1 VINLKVFNITDLFLI
16 GIVFVFVLSI
26 WLTGLL
32 LWITVRR
39 SRMEKVHERL
49 GLNEK
54 GSETRVLRLWKEGQE
69 VTTTVQ
75 HERRRSF
82 RQNLDSLCE
91 QAGWKTSGRGL
102 MLKFTLFLSLTFMIA
117 TIGMGT
123 PLAGLGASV
132 AVILVFWIYWHG
144 RIDSRSRRFE
154 QQFVEA
160 LELAAR
166 SLRAGHPLAG
176 AFQLVSEEMP
186 PPVSN
191 VFTEICQRQAL
202 GTSLEQALRR
212 VAEQT
217 NSFDMRLF
225 ATSVCIQLQSG
236 GNLADMMT
244 RLAAVIRDRMRL
256 GRRVRV
262 LTAQVRL
269 SKRVLLVLPFVLLIV
284 MSVLNGE
291 YMEPLF
297 TTDYGKMLLVIATC
311 GMTMGVWIMNRLSV
325 LKY

>member
-1 VINLKVFNITDLFLI
+1 
-16 GIVFVFVLSI
+16 
-26 WLTGLL
+26 
-32 LWITVRR
+32 
-39 SRMEKVHERL
+39 MEKVQERL
-49 GLNEK
+49 GLSEK
-54 GSETRVLRLWKEGQE
+54 GSQTKVLRLWKEGRE

-75 HERRRSF
+75 QQRRRSF
-82 RQNLDSLCE
+82 RQSLDSLCE
-91 QAGWKTSGRGL
+91 QAGWKTSGHGL
-102 MLKFTLFLSLTFMIA
+102 LLKSALFLFVTFMIA
-117 TIGMGT
+117 TIGLGT
-123 PLAGLGASV
+123 PLAGLGACI
-132 AVILVFWIYWHG
+132 AVILVFWIYWHS
-144 RIDSRSRRFE
+144 RIDIRSRRFE

-166 SLRAGHPLAG
+166 SLRAGHPLVG

-186 PPVSN
+186 PPVST
-191 VFTEICQRQAL
+191 VFAEICQRQAL
-202 GTSLEQALRR
+202 GVSLDQALRR
-212 VAEQT
+212 VAEQS

-297 TTDYGKMLLVIATC
+297 TTHYGKMLLIIAAC
-311 GMTMGVWIMNRLSV
+311 GMTIGVWIMNRLSV